1 MQNIFIE
8 VDPNYQKPSLKICKA
23 VFKEVIKIKNIKS
36 YDVNIIFT
44 SDVLVSDLKKKYF
57 LKDQWTDVIAFPL
70 NNKNENKIEGEIYIS
85 MPTAEENALK
95 FNEPYKKEVLRL
107 IIHGSLH
114 LIGFGDSTKS
124 GKETMRKYEEES
136 LKKFEWDN
144 LFLNEK

>member
-57 LKDQWTDVIAFPL
+57 SKNQWTDVIAFPL
-70 NNKNENKIEGEIYIS
+70 HNKNASKIEGEIYIS

-114 LIGFGDSTKS
+114 LIGFDDSTKS
-124 GKETMRKYEEES
+124 EKKIMRKYEEEY
-136 LKKFEWDN
+136 LKKFKWSD
-144 LFLNEK
+144 LFEDK

>member
-8 VDPNYQKPSLKICKA
+8 VDLNYQKPSIKICKA
-23 VFKEVIKIKNIKS
+23 VFKEIIKIKNIKN
-36 YDVNIIFT
+36 YDVNIIFS

-85 MPTAEENALK
+85 MPTAKENAYK
-95 FNEPYKKEVLRL
+95 FNEPYEKEILRL
-107 IIHGSLH
+107 IIHGTLH
-114 LIGFGDSTKS
+114 LMGFSDSTKS
-124 GKETMRKYEEES
+124 GKETMRNYEEEY